1 MLGTADKK
9 STIAS
14 GHALE
19 DGLLE
24 LIAKPGVKLY
34 FPSQLGGDHYI
45 DEDLPVLYWSVPKNT
60 NRTFVWLDHH
70 GR

>member
-1 MLGTADKK
+1 MLGTADK

-14 GHALE
+14 GHAFE

-24 LIAKPGVKLY
+24 LMATPGIKLY
-34 FPSQLGGDHYI
+34 SPSQLGGDRCI
-45 DEDLPVLYWSVPKNT
+45 DEDLPVLHCPLPKNT

-70 GR
+70 GP